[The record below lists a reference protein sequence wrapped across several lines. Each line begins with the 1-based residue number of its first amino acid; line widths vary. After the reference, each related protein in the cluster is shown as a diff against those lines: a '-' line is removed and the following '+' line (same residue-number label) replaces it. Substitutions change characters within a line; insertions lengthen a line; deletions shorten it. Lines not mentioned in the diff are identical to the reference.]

1 MSMPSAMPT
10 SFIPGQSMVHRIHPV
25 TKIVWIVVYVA
36 LAFTTQN
43 IFVLYSV
50 ALLAIVLAIIS
61 GVFRPLLKAAYLI
74 IPIGSSLISL
84 QVLAPA
90 VERPWTPIAE
100 IGFVTLY
107 GDGLYYALVLLGRIV
122 SSMLLALVMVMT
134 THPSDLFLAFSKLK
148 IPYTFNFMLAMT
160 LQLIPVF
167 QREVGIV
174 LSAQKSRGMK
184 GSGFSAVLPSF
195 VPVFVGAIERVQQL
209 SISLESRGFGSS
221 GDKTSYRRVVARIQD
236 WVYGIAGALAM
247 IGLMVY
253 SILQP
258 RLWNL
263 SDIIVFEPQTVL
275 VTFSISVT
283 IFFSVI
289 LGATF
294 LSFRKT

>member
-1 MSMPSAMPT
+1 MPNVMPT
-10 SFIPGQSMVHRIHPV
+10 SFIPRASMVHRIHPV
-25 TKIVWIVVYVA
+25 TKMVWVLVYIV

-43 IFVLYSV
+43 IFVLYGMAIFAIGL
-50 ALLAIVLAIIS
+50 ALLA

-74 IPIGSSLISL
+74 VPVGSSLIAL

-90 VERPWTPIAE
+90 AERPWTPIAE

-107 GDGLYYALVLLGRIV
+107 GDGLYYALVLLGRII
-122 SSMLLALVMVMT
+122 SSMLLTLVMVMT

-148 IPYTFNFMLAMT
+148 VPYTFNFMLAMT

-209 SISLESRGFGSS
+209 SVSLESRGFGSS
-221 GDKTSYRRVVARIQD
+221 GNKTSYRKVTSRTQD
-236 WVYGIAGALAM
+236 WVYGVVGAVVML
-247 IGLMVY
+247 GLMIY

-263 SDIIVFEPQTVL
+263 SDIVVFAPETVL
-275 VTFSISVT
+275 VTFSVAVALFS
-283 IFFSVI
+283 SVI
-289 LGATF
+289 VGALF
-294 LSFRKT
+294 LSLRKT

>member
-1 MSMPSAMPT
+1 
-10 SFIPGQSMVHRIHPV
+10 MVHRIHPV
-25 TKIVWIVVYVA
+25 TKMVWVLVYIV

-43 IFVLYSV
+43 IFILSGMALFAIGL
-50 ALLAIVLAIIS
+50 ALLA

-74 IPIGSSLISL
+74 VPVGSSLIAL

-107 GDGLYYALVLLGRIV
+107 GDGLYYALVLLGRII
-122 SSMLLALVMVMT
+122 SSMLLTLVMVMT

-148 IPYTFNFMLAMT
+148 VPYTFNFMLAMT

-209 SISLESRGFGSS
+209 SVSLESRGFGSS
-221 GDKTSYRRVVARIQD
+221 GNKTSYRKVTSRTQD
-236 WVYGIAGALAM
+236 WVYGIVGAVAM
-247 IGLMVY
+247 LGLMVY

-263 SDIIVFEPQTVL
+263 SDIVVFAPETVL
-275 VTFSISVT
+275 VTFSVAVT
-283 IFFSVI
+283 LFSFVI
-289 LGATF
+289 VGALF
-294 LSFRKT
+294 LSLRKT

>member
-1 MSMPSAMPT
+1 MSMTNVMPT
-10 SFIPGQSMVHRIHPV
+10 SFIPRQSMIHRIHPV
-25 TKIVWIVVYVA
+25 TKMVWILVYIV

-43 IFVLYSV
+43 IFVLYGM
-50 ALLAIVLAIIS
+50 ALFAIGLAILG

-74 IPIGSSLISL
+74 IPVGSSLISL

-90 VERPWTPIAE
+90 VEQPWTPIADL
-100 IGFVTLY
+100 GPVTLY

-122 SSMLLALVMVMT
+122 SSMLLTLVMVMT

-148 IPYTFNFMLAMT
+148 VPYTFNFMLAMT

-209 SISLESRGFGSS
+209 SVSLESRGFGSS
-221 GDKTSYRRVVARIQD
+221 GIKTSYRRVVSRVQD
-236 WVYGIAGALAM
+236 YVYAIAGALGM
-247 IGLMVY
+247 IGLIVY

-263 SDIIVFEPQTVL
+263 SELVVFAPETVL
-275 VTFSISVT
+275 VTFTISVS
-283 IFFSVI
+283 IFALVI

-294 LSFRKT
+294 LSFRRT

>member
-10 SFIPGQSMVHRIHPV
+10 SFISGNSVVHRIHPV
-25 TKIVWIVVYVA
+25 TKIVWVVVYVV

-43 IFVLYSV
+43 IFVLYGMAV
-50 ALLAIVLAIIS
+50 LAVTLAIVA
-61 GVFRPLLKAAYLI
+61 GVFRPLLKSAYLI
-74 IPIGSSLISL
+74 VPVASSLISL

-90 VERPWTPIAE
+90 VEKPWTPIAE
-100 IGFVTLY
+100 VGFVTLY

-148 IPYTFNFMLAMT
+148 VPYTFNFMLAMT

-236 WVYGIAGALAM
+236 WVYGVGGGLVM
-247 IGLMVY
+247 VGLMVY

-263 SDIIVFEPQTVL
+263 SDLIVFEPQTVL
-275 VTFSISVT
+275 VTFTIAVT
-283 IFFSVI
+283 IFASVI

>member
-1 MSMPSAMPT
+1 MSMPTAMPT
-10 SFIPGQSMVHRIHPV
+10 SFIPGRSLVHRIHPV
-25 TKIVWIVVYVA
+25 TKIVWILVYVI

-43 IFVLYSV
+43 IFILYSMAV
-50 ALLAIVLAIIS
+50 LAILLAILA
-61 GVFRPLLKAAYLI
+61 GVIRPLLKAAYLI
-74 IPIGSSLISL
+74 IPVGSSLISL

-90 VERPWTPIAE
+90 VEQPWTPIAE

-107 GDGLYYALVLLGRIV
+107 GDGLYFALVLLGRIV

-148 IPYTFNFMLAMT
+148 VPYTFNFMLAMT

-184 GSGFSAVLPSF
+184 GSGFAAVLPSF

-221 GDKTSYRRVVARIQD
+221 GDKTSYRHVVARVQD
-236 WVYGIAGALAM
+236 WVYGIGGAVIM

-263 SDIIVFEPQTVL
+263 SDIVVFEPQTVL
-275 VTFSISVT
+275 IAFTVSVT

-289 LGATF
+289 LGALF
-294 LSFRKT
+294 LSFRKS

>member
-1 MSMPSAMPT
+1 
-10 SFIPGQSMVHRIHPV
+10 MVHRIHPV
-25 TKIVWIVVYVA
+25 TKMVWVLVYIV

-43 IFVLYSV
+43 IFILYGMALFAIGL
-50 ALLAIVLAIIS
+50 ALLA

-74 IPIGSSLISL
+74 VPVGSSLIAL

-107 GDGLYYALVLLGRIV
+107 GDGLYYALVLLGRII
-122 SSMLLALVMVMT
+122 SSMLLTLVMVMT

-148 IPYTFNFMLAMT
+148 VPYTFNFMLAMT

-209 SISLESRGFGSS
+209 SVSLESRGFGSS
-221 GDKTSYRRVVARIQD
+221 GNKTSYRKVTSRTQD
-236 WVYGIAGALAM
+236 WVYGIVGAVAM
-247 IGLMVY
+247 LGLMVY

-263 SDIIVFEPQTVL
+263 SDIVVFAPETVL
-275 VTFSISVT
+275 VTFSVAAT
-283 IFFSVI
+283 LFSFVI
-289 LGATF
+289 VGALF
-294 LSFRKT
+294 LSLRKT

>member
-1 MSMPSAMPT
+1 MSMPNVMPT
-10 SFIPGQSMVHRIHPV
+10 SFIPRSSVVHRIHPV
-25 TKIVWIVVYVA
+25 TKMVWVLVYIV

-43 IFVLYSV
+43 IFVLYGMAV
-50 ALLAIVLAIIS
+50 LAIGLALLA

-74 IPIGSSLISL
+74 VPVGSSLIAL

-122 SSMLLALVMVMT
+122 SSMLLTLVMVMT
-134 THPSDLFLAFSKLK
+134 THPSDLFLAFSKLRV
-148 IPYTFNFMLAMT
+148 PYTFNFMLAMT

-209 SISLESRGFGSS
+209 SVSLESRGFGSS
-221 GDKTSYRRVVARIQD
+221 GTKTSYRKVTPRTQD
-236 WVYGIAGALAM
+236 WAYGIGGAVAM
-247 IGLMVY
+247 LGLFVY

-263 SDIIVFEPQTVL
+263 SDVVVFAPETVL
-275 VTFSISVT
+275 VTFSVAVT
-283 IFFSVI
+283 LFSLVI
-289 LGATF
+289 VGAMF

>member
-10 SFIPGQSMVHRIHPV
+10 SFISGNSVVHRIHPV
-25 TKIVWIVVYVA
+25 TKIVWIFVYVI

-43 IFVLYSV
+43 IFVLYGM
-50 ALLAIVLAIIS
+50 AVLAIILAIVA

-74 IPIGSSLISL
+74 IPVGSSLISL

-90 VERPWTPIAE
+90 VEKPWTPIAE

-236 WVYGIAGALAM
+236 WFYGISGALIM

-263 SDIIVFEPQTVL
+263 SEVIVFEPQTVL
-275 VTFSISVT
+275 VTFSVAVT
-283 IFFSVI
+283 IFASVI
-289 LGATF
+289 VGAMF

>member
-1 MSMPSAMPT
+1 
-10 SFIPGQSMVHRIHPV
+10 MVHRIHPV
-25 TKIVWIVVYVA
+25 TKMVWVLVYIV

-43 IFVLYSV
+43 IFVLYGMAIFAIGL
-50 ALLAIVLAIIS
+50 ALLA

-74 IPIGSSLISL
+74 VPVGSSLIAL

-90 VERPWTPIAE
+90 AERPWTPIAE

-107 GDGLYYALVLLGRIV
+107 GDGLYYALVLLGRII
-122 SSMLLALVMVMT
+122 SSMLLTLVMVMT

-148 IPYTFNFMLAMT
+148 VPYTFNFMLAMT

-209 SISLESRGFGSS
+209 SVSLESRGFGSS
-221 GDKTSYRRVVARIQD
+221 GNKTSYRKVTSRTQD
-236 WVYGIAGALAM
+236 WVYGVVGAVVML
-247 IGLMVY
+247 GLMIY

-263 SDIIVFEPQTVL
+263 SDIVVFAPETVL
-275 VTFSISVT
+275 VTFSVAVALFS
-283 IFFSVI
+283 SVI
-289 LGATF
+289 VGALF
-294 LSFRKT
+294 LSLRKT